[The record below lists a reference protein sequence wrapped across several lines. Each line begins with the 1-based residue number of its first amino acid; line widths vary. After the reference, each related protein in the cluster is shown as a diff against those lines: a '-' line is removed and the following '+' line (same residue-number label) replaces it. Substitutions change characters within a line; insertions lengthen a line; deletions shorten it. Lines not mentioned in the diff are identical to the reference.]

1 MYLSRSDAGEFM
13 LFIGVIVLPGS
24 HIRLKTARR
33 VFGLVP
39 VLVFLLTFIM
49 FAQQV
54 NSPAVQ
60 ADTTATFYIFLDI
73 LLRSL
78 AASLTSGL
86 LSIGAY
92 GFYRY
97 LIERSP
103 GL

>member
-1 MYLSRSDAGEFM
+1 M
-13 LFIGVIVLPGS
+13 
-24 HIRLKTARR
+24 KTARR

-39 VLVFLLTFIM
+39 VLVFLLTFIL
-49 FAQQV
+49 FAQQF
-54 NSPAVQ
+54 NSPAHAGVPLS
-60 ADTTATFYIFLDI
+60 FYLFLDI

-78 AASLTSGL
+78 AASLTSGVL
-86 LSIGAY
+86 CIGAY

>member
-1 MYLSRSDAGEFM
+1 MEIFALPGTYSRS
-13 LFIGVIVLPGS
+13 
-24 HIRLKTARR
+24 KTARR

-39 VLVFLLTFIM
+39 VLVFLLTFIIL
-49 FAQQV
+49 AQQF
-54 NSPAVQ
+54 NSPAAQTGAVS
-60 ADTTATFYIFLDI
+60 TFYISLDI

-78 AASLTSGL
+78 AASLTSGVL
-86 LSIGAY
+86 CIGAY

>member
-1 MYLSRSDAGEFM
+1 
-13 LFIGVIVLPGS
+13 LPGS
-24 HIRLKTARR
+24 SSRLKTARR

-39 VLVFLLTFIM
+39 VLVFLLIFILL
-49 FAQQV
+49 AQQFA
-54 NSPAVQ
+54 SPDLAG
-60 ADTTATFYIFLDI
+60 ASPTFYLFLDI

-78 AASLTSGL
+78 AASLTSGVL
-86 LSIGAY
+86 CIGAY

>member
-1 MYLSRSDAGEFM
+1 
-13 LFIGVIVLPGS
+13 
-24 HIRLKTARR
+24 LKTARR
-33 VFGLVP
+33 VFGLIP

-49 FAQQV
+49 FAQQL
-54 NSPAVQ
+54 NSPTQ
-60 ADTTATFYIFLDI
+60 AGATPTFYTFLDI

-78 AASLTSGL
+78 AASLTSAVVC
-86 LSIGAY
+86 IGAF

>member
-1 MYLSRSDAGEFM
+1 
-13 LFIGVIVLPGS
+13 LPGTYS
-24 HIRLKTARR
+24 RLRTARR

-39 VLVFLLTFIM
+39 VLVFLLTFILL
-49 FAQQV
+49 AQQF
-54 NSPAVQ
+54 NSPA
-60 ADTTATFYIFLDI
+60 DPGTDPTFYLFLDI

-78 AASLTSGL
+78 AASLTSGVL
-86 LSIGAY
+86 CIGAY